1 MYGFAFTFFQNNRIL
16 FSEPPVNVSAPT
28 ISGTPTPGESL
39 NCDPGIWLYNT
50 SEFKYQWFVE
60 ESPIPGAESSRY
72 MVDALY
78 LNKFVSCRVT
88 ASNVY
93 GTTQF
98 FSDHILIIL

>member
-50 SEFKYQWFVE
+50 SELKYQWF
-60 ESPIPGAESSRY
+60 SDSRIIPNADQSRY
-72 MVDALY
+72 MIDPMY
-78 LNKFVSCRVT
+78 LNTLISCRVT

-93 GTTQF
+93 GGTQV
-98 FSDHILIIL
+98 FSDEILIV